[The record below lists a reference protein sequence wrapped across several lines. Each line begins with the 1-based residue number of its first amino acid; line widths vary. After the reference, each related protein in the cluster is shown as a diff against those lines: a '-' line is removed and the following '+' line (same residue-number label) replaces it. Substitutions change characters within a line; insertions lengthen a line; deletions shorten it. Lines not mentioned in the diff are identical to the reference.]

1 MGQEFEQKLNDNEI
15 NLEIETEILRDQGFL
30 VDTAENGSI
39 AIEKM
44 KHARPEDYSLI
55 LMDIQMPE
63 MDGYEATRAIRKLEN
78 PALSQ
83 IPIIALSA
91 NAFAEDYQK
100 SIDAGMVAHFPKP
113 INIDALHALI
123 CHTLDG

>member
-1 MGQEFEQKLNDNEI
+1 MEDNEI

-55 LMDIQMPE
+55 LMDIQMPV
-63 MDGYEATRAIRKLEN
+63 MNGLRAARAIRELEDPDLAN
-78 PALSQ
+78 

-91 NAFAEDYQK
+91 NAFESDIQASLE
-100 SIDAGMVAHFPKP
+100 SGMNAHLTKP
-113 INIDALHALI
+113 IDIPHLLETMASLI
-123 CHTLDG
+123 HIESKGPMQ

>member
-1 MGQEFEQKLNDNEI
+1 MEDNEI
-15 NLEIETEILRDQGFL
+15 NCEIVEELLKDKGYLVETAANGRIALET
-30 VDTAENGSI
+30 VEN
-39 AIEKM
+39 AKD
-44 KHARPEDYSLI
+44 DYFAAI

-63 MDGYEATRAIRKLEN
+63 MDGYEATRAIRGLEN
-78 PALSQ
+78 PALAQ

-113 INIDALHALI
+113 INIDALHDLI
-123 CHTLDG
+123 SRILED